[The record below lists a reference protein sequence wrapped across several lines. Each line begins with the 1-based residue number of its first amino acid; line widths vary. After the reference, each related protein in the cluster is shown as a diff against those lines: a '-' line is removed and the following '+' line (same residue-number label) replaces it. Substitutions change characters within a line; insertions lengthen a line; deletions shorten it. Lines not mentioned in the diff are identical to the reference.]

1 MVTTS
6 FSLLWP
12 KPFESLYPPHLTLS
26 LTANTVASTFK
37 IPPVTVR
44 ALLAISDVT
53 PAGHHRHLSPGPPG
67 GSLTHPGP
75 TSSSLRQPGQP
86 IQTLRS
92 QDVSIHIL
100 HLHCP
105 LRSHPGLLALFLASG
120 CLAPSPHLPPTWLP
134 QVTPPIEPGETL

>member
-53 PAGHHRHLSPGPPG
+53 PATATTVICHLA
-67 GSLTHPGP
+67 
-75 TSSSLRQPGQP
+75 
-86 IQTLRS
+86 
-92 QDVSIHIL
+92 
-100 HLHCP
+100 
-105 LRSHPGLLALFLASG
+105 LLAG
-120 CLAPSPHLPPTWLP
+120 P
-134 QVTPPIEPGETL
+134 